1 MKRADLGRRI
11 YNLFQHWAV
20 RIATILILGVL
31 AGIAAMRFLPILRQY
46 WWLAL
51 ILAGG
56 LAILPFA
63 VRQPAR
69 WLFIILVLSLP
80 FSARLRFLSQR
91 LHSGGAEA
99 AIAPLDFALL
109 ALFGLYVL
117 EDLRQG
123 KLRFYNGPVEGGL
136 LLFGFV
142 GLLTS
147 FNAVEPAFVLYEVL
161 RVLRMIALI
170 YCIRR
175 FVRGPAEV
183 RLVVYL
189 LAFNVV
195 TQCLMG
201 LAQLTL
207 DRSLGLGFLGEAD
220 ALWLDRTVEGGVS
233 RVGGTLGHANALAM
247 FLEMLLPLFFS
258 LAVARDTGLSTRQRL
273 LAVSVFVLG
282 LATLLMTFSRSGWIS
297 LFVALVLVLIYHFRH
312 LRFSR
317 RQLGVL
323 IAGGLAA
330 LAALIVFWEPI
341 YRRLTAS
348 SALSFTFRANLN
360 AIATNMVEAHPWLG
374 VGLNNFIFVIADYDD
389 IGITP
394 RHVTPAHNVYFLTVA
409 ETGILGLLAFLGLI
423 TAIFAAGW
431 QGLKSK
437 DRFLAACAAG
447 LLAGQAAAMVHNN
460 LGWLWRY
467 DVVHV
472 TFWFLAGYALSIAN
486 LSGRLPADN
495 HRNAHLA
502 GDDRQP
508 DSPAWATCDKS
519 PSAL

>member
-1 MKRADLGRRI
+1 
-11 YNLFQHWAV
+11 
-20 RIATILILGVL
+20 
-31 AGIAAMRFLPILRQY
+31 
-46 WWLAL
+46 
-51 ILAGG
+51 
-56 LAILPFA
+56 
-63 VRQPAR
+63 
-69 WLFIILVLSLP
+69 
-80 FSARLRFLSQR
+80 
-91 LHSGGAEA
+91 
-99 AIAPLDFALL
+99 
-109 ALFGLYVL
+109 
-117 EDLRQG
+117 
-123 KLRFYNGPVEGGL
+123 
-136 LLFGFV
+136 
-142 GLLTS
+142 
-147 FNAVEPAFVLYEVL
+147 
-161 RVLRMIALI
+161 
-170 YCIRR
+170 
-175 FVRGPAEV
+175 
-183 RLVVYL
+183 
-189 LAFNVV
+189 
-195 TQCLMG
+195 
-201 LAQLTL
+201 
-207 DRSLGLGFLGEAD
+207 FLGEAD